1 MLLTI
6 SKELSTALSAVKEA
20 CDFCRQVQA
29 DLTSEESVEKKDRS
43 PVTVADLGVQ
53 TIVINKLISTF
64 PGALVTAEESM
75 GEISCGGG
83 ALIKKVLSRLEPGF
97 LQVSEQ
103 DVINIIS
110 QGVYEGGKKKRFW
123 TLDPVDG
130 TKGFLRKDQYAVA
143 LSLIEDG
150 EVLLGVLGCPNLSVN
165 SFDRTEDEGVIFYA
179 AKGQGAYMKSFNEGS
194 EIKLSVSRCESAS
207 DLRLLESVEP
217 SHSSHAAST
226 QIAGMLSIAQEPIR
240 MDSQCKYGVLARGE
254 ASLYLRLPTLKGYQE
269 KIWDHAAGYI
279 VVTESGGT
287 VTDCFGKKLD
297 FSQGRRLQNNSG
309 IIGSNGNVHDEVTK
323 AVRKVIG

>member
-1 MLLTI
+1 MII

-29 DLTSEESVEKKDRS
+29 DLTFEESVEKKDRS

-53 TIVINKLISTF
+53 TVVINKLLNTF
-64 PGALVTAEESM
+64 PGALVTAEESI

-83 ALIKKVLSRLEPGF
+83 TLIKKVLRRLEPCF
-97 LQVSEQ
+97 LQISEK
-103 DVINIIS
+103 DIADIIS
-110 QGVYEGGKKKRFW
+110 QGGYEGGKKKRFW

-143 LSLIEDG
+143 LALIEDG
-150 EVLLGVLGCPNLSVN
+150 EVLLGVLGCPSLSIR
-165 SFDRTEDEGVIFYA
+165 SFDKAEDKGVIFYA
-179 AKGQGAYMKSFNEGS
+179 ARGQGAYMKSFDESSG
-194 EIKLSVSRCESAS
+194 IKISVSKCENAS
-207 DLRLLESVEP
+207 DIRLLESVEP
-217 SHSSHAAST
+217 SHSSHASST
-226 QIAGMLSIAQEPIR
+226 QIAGMLNIAQKPIR

-269 KIWDHAAGYI
+269 NIWDHAAGYI
-279 VVTESGGT
+279 VVTEAGGI

-297 FSQGRRLQNNSG
+297 FSLGRKLQNNSG
-309 IIGSNGNVHDEVTK
+309 IIGSNGRVHDEVTK
-323 AVRKVIG
+323 AVSKIIG